1 MRRPVR
7 WLDEEM
13 VSADVRGLLE
23 RAGRSRALPG
33 EVRTRSIARLDRY
46 LVWPAA
52 AGLLLWLKGI
62 AIAAGIAIVGV
73 VAVAEIPPM
82 VRPAPVQVDVA
93 PNKPQTSAPMTM
105 APRATTAAAPA
116 SVAPTPAAPAVA
128 PTAAPVEQDRTPPAK
143 LQVPAP
149 TTSAPAEPEVDP
161 LTREAAMLERA
172 RASLDRDPRASLSE
186 LDACAA
192 TFPHGTLRIE
202 RELLAVDALTRVGN
216 REEARRRGEAL
227 LSAARGSI
235 YEPRVR
241 TMLER
246 LQAP

>member
-7 WLDEEM
+7 WLEEER

-23 RAGRSRALPG
+23 RAGQSRALPD

-52 AGLLLWLKGI
+52 ASLLLWLKGI
-62 AIAAGIAIVGV
+62 AIAAGIA
-73 VAVAEIPPM
+73 VAGAVTVAEIRPM
-82 VRPAPVQVDVA
+82 VWSAPVQVDVA
-93 PNKPQTSAPMTM
+93 PSKPQTSAPMTM
-105 APRATTAAAPA
+105 APRATTAAAPG
-116 SVAPTPAAPAVA
+116 SVAPTLAAPAVV
-128 PTAAPVEQDRTPPAK
+128 PVEQDRTPPAK
-143 LQVPAP
+143 LQAPAP
-149 TTSAPAEPEVDP
+149 TTSAPAQPEVDP

-192 TFPHGTLRIE
+192 AFPSGTLRIE
-202 RELLAVDALTRVGN
+202 RELLAVDALTRVGS
-216 REEARRRGEAL
+216 REEARRRAEAL

-241 TMLER
+241 SMLER